1 MGIVIKTYDV
11 GRADC
16 FLIDLDGFLLLVDG
30 GYAGTMSNII
40 KSNDLQD
47 LDGII
52 LTHIDCDHI
61 SGIISLLENDLF
73 REKILKK
80 DNFFVVFNEYIDP
93 STISYQQGV
102 RLRQLIGQYSN
113 IKLINVY
120 SENQEMEIKGRR
132 VILKCVEKNIAC
144 INEGSNNI
152 VIKFI
157 SPTKEILRKFMKNW
171 KNRKEDAS
179 ITNESSIVFL
189 ISYKNK
195 NILMTGD
202 SSTSIFQK
210 KIFEMHELKK
220 IDVIKLPHHGS
231 RNGNNNGI
239 LKLIEKYKCKKVIV
253 STKENDKDLDI
264 ELIKKIE
271 KKIMIENVVYSY
283 NLNSDD
289 KNYTEITL

>member
-102 RLRQLIGQYSN
+102 RLR
-113 IKLINVY
+113 K
-120 SENQEMEIKGRR
+120 
-132 VILKCVEKNIAC
+132 
-144 INEGSNNI
+144 
-152 VIKFI
+152 
-157 SPTKEILRKFMKNW
+157 
-171 KNRKEDAS
+171 
-179 ITNESSIVFL
+179 
-189 ISYKNK
+189 
-195 NILMTGD
+195 
-202 SSTSIFQK
+202 
-210 KIFEMHELKK
+210 
-220 IDVIKLPHHGS
+220 S
-231 RNGNNNGI
+231 RNGD
-239 LKLIEKYKCKKVIV
+239 KR
-253 STKENDKDLDI
+253 TKS
-264 ELIKKIE
+264 
-271 KKIMIENVVYSY
+271 YSQMC
-283 NLNSDD
+283 
-289 KNYTEITL
+289 